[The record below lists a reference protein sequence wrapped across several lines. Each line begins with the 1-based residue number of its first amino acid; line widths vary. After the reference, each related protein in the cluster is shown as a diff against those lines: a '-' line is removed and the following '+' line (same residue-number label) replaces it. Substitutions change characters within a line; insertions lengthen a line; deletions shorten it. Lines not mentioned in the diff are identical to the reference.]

1 MGVGSEDTSRVVV
14 SCQSTASRRVVVARQ
29 STASGRVVVSGQ
41 ATRVRVV
48 GSVGV
53 ESVGS
58 LALSGG
64 VGHGAEGQHLST
76 GGRVGSK

>member
-1 MGVGSEDTSRVVV
+1 VGVGAEDTSAGGRVVV
-14 SCQSTASRRVVVARQ
+14 SSQATAGGRVVVSGQA
-29 STASGRVVVSGQ
+29 AAGGRVVVSGQ

-58 LALSGG
+58 LTLGRG
-64 VGHGAEGQHLST
+64 VGHGAGGQPLST
-76 GGRVGSK
+76 NW

>member
-1 MGVGSEDTSRVVV
+1 MVVAH
-14 SCQSTASRRVVVARQ
+14 QAAAGGGVVVA
-29 STASGRVVVSGQ
+29 GQ

-58 LALSGG
+58 LTLGMG
-64 VGHGAEGQHLST
+64 VGHGAGGQRRLTDEVGCGAS
-76 GGRVGSK
+76 GGLVMW